1 MNQSPI
7 PDIIGT
13 AVLILSVF
21 FRGEIANAVAPYIV
35 IIVAASIGASFA
47 LARKEKSTRLAD
59 FGYYIRVCG
68 LAIILTVCVAV
79 VISSYYPGTTPR
91 ILIAPVAFAI
101 GFFGDDLPSMIR
113 SAVTSIIKRWKGQQ

>member
-7 PDIIGT
+7 PDIVGT

-68 LAIILTVCVAV
+68 LAIILTVGVAV
-79 VISSYYPGTTPR
+79 VISSYYPGATPR

-101 GFFGDDLPSMIR
+101 GFFGDDLPTMIR
-113 SAVTSIIKRWKGQQ
+113 STVNYLLKRWKGQQ

>member
-7 PDIIGT
+7 PDIVGT

-21 FRGEIANAVAPYIV
+21 FRGEIANAIAPYIV
-35 IIVAASIGASFA
+35 IIVAAVIGGSFA
-47 LARKEKSTRLAD
+47 LARKEKSSRLAD
-59 FGYYIRVCG
+59 FGYYLRVCG
-68 LAIILTVCVAV
+68 LAIILTVGIAV

-101 GFFGDDLPSMIR
+101 GFFGDDLPTMIR
-113 SAVTSIIKRWKGQQ
+113 GAVTFIIKRWKGQP